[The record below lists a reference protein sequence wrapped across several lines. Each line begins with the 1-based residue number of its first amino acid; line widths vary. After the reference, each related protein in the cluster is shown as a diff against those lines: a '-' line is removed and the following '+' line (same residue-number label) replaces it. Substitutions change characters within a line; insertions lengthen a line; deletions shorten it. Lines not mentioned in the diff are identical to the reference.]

1 MASKTTWAV
10 TLVFPGERPASG
22 EVLNIQGRSPTRSSK
37 AGSGGL
43 VAGVARMT
51 GERGGLDWEGENRTQ
66 YWRLGATSGG
76 SVYAVWDVERRG
88 FRGARNC
95 GVG

>member
-1 MASKTTWAV
+1 MVSKTTWTV

-43 VAGVARMT
+43 VAGVARKT
-51 GERGGLDWEGENRTQ
+51 GERCGLESVGLGG
-66 YWRLGATSGG
+66 
-76 SVYAVWDVERRG
+76 
-88 FRGARNC
+88 
-95 GVG
+95 